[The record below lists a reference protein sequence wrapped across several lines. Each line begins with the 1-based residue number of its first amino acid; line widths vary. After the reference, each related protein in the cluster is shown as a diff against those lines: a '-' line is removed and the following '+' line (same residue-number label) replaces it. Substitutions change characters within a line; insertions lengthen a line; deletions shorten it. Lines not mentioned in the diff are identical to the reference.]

1 MSYFAAA
8 LARTSGGW
16 TAEEIDLDGVEDVD
30 GVADMLR
37 EVEEDADTALLF
49 LEEDDEYVVVV
60 RVDSAGDDPR
70 VFISNARAAD
80 HYPIVEMLAV
90 AVETASDAAGASD
103 ALGASDADDEAED
116 SVVDEDET
124 PPGRDSEPL
133 GDADLLADLGT
144 PGSDLLALCAHEGTL
159 PSDVITEV
167 CERAGCVDE
176 LEALRLP

>member
-49 LEEDDEYVVVV
+49 LEEDDEYVVVL
-60 RVDSAGDDPR
+60 RVDRGGDDPR

-90 AVETASDAAGASD
+90 AVEAASDAAEASSV
-103 ALGASDADDEAED
+103 SDADEVDDEADDAVTEAD
-116 SVVDEDET
+116 DT

-133 GDADLLADLGT
+133 GDAELLADLGT
-144 PGSDLLALCAHEGTL
+144 PGPALLALCAHEGTL

>member
-1 MSYFAAA
+1 MDVSYFAAA
-8 LARTSGGW
+8 LARTPGGW

-30 GVADMLR
+30 GVADTLR

-49 LEEDDEYVVVV
+49 LEEDDEYVVVL
-60 RVDSAGDDPR
+60 RVDRGGDDPR

-90 AVETASDAAGASD
+90 AVETAG
-103 ALGASDADDEAED
+103 DADVGDSDDSGDEADD
-116 SVVDEDET
+116 SVADEDET

-133 GDADLLADLGT
+133 GDAELLADLGT
-144 PGSDLLALCAHEGTL
+144 PGADLLALCAHEGTL